1 MSMLAELVDLVI
13 GVDTHADTHTAV
25 LVAVDTRAVLD
36 TITVAANPDG
46 YTRLVALAESHGET
60 RGGLRGWAVEGT
72 GGYGPA
78 WPGTWVSAGSW
89 SSSSTARSARRGG
102 TGPSPM

>member
-36 TITVAANPDG
+36 TITVAADPDG
-46 YTRLVALAESHGET
+46 YTQLLALAQSHAKPVRAARAG
-60 RGGLRGWAVEGT
+60 RSRA
-72 GGYGPA
+72 PA
-78 WPGTWVSAGSW
+78 A
-89 SSSSTARSARRGG
+89 TAPA
-102 TGPSPM
+102 